1 MSTGDQE
8 APLGGGRTMAH
19 DLDDDKRRINR
30 SRQLV
35 RFLSSFATWVGLAPS
50 PRSRKAG
57 ISALVRMKDEETW
70 IEASLRSSR
79 GLFDEYVVVD
89 NASTDRSRTIVE
101 ELQRK
106 DGFPITLLSS
116 TSTSLAEVSNLALH
130 QTQYRWIIRWDGD
143 FIAWTG
149 GPRAVNNLR
158 NLILSLPTKRHAAIF
173 LTGINVVGD
182 LWHHFADFPIHSEE
196 YLFTYL
202 PSLHFVELQQIEA
215 LRFPKYYSV
224 SRWKEPWFL
233 HVNAKPMLRLLYRNY
248 WNRWVMTK
256 DYHTYPTLDSFVQA
270 HFQADW
276 GTDDVQAA
284 ASQFIN
290 ELCRGLTRYDP
301 AVLGEYPEILRPY
314 LDNPTYQV
322 VYKDEQI
329 IGRNDGLSYLGLL

>member
-1 MSTGDQE
+1 M
-8 APLGGGRTMAH
+8 ANIRLFGRSLSAH
-19 DLDDDKRRINR
+19 GPSDNRRRIKR

-57 ISALVRMKDEETW
+57 ISALVRLKDEETW

-79 GLFDEYVVVD
+79 DLFDEYVVVD

-116 TSTSLAEVSNLALH
+116 TSSSLAEVSNLALH

-143 FIAWTG
+143 FIAWTS

-182 LWHHFADFPIHSEE
+182 LWHHGKNSGAV
-196 YLFTYL
+196 FTM
-202 PSLHFVELQQIEA
+202 A
-215 LRFPKYYSV
+215 L
-224 SRWKEPWFL
+224 
-233 HVNAKPMLRLLYRNY
+233 
-248 WNRWVMTK
+248 
-256 DYHTYPTLDSFVQA
+256 
-270 HFQADW
+270 
-276 GTDDVQAA
+276 
-284 ASQFIN
+284 
-290 ELCRGLTRYDP
+290 
-301 AVLGEYPEILRPY
+301 
-314 LDNPTYQV
+314 
-322 VYKDEQI
+322 
-329 IGRNDGLSYLGLL
+329 